1 MRLAPRICGKAYRSP
16 YSPRT
21 VSLWPVRS
29 PLMLDVYTSTWSQKN
44 LGRRGGLGHPNGC
57 PFHALPA
64 GFPKF
69 LPQPMFFESP
79 PRSERCSQKRR
90 FFSRL
95 FGHALSPSSARNRDA
110 GPRPLVRPKELSFTN
125 PDPYRPPEGAEYFL
139 IFRSE
144 KNSPND
150 PATLPNRLACGSA
163 GIKLVV

>member
-79 PRSERCSQKRR
+79 PRSERCSQKRL
-90 FFSRL
+90 FFFKQKTAYEIILYDKSERKRSYE
-95 FGHALSPSSARNRDA
+95 GRTASAAASAARRRNW
-110 GPRPLVRPKELSFTN
+110 LN
-125 PDPYRPPEGAEYFL
+125 
-139 IFRSE
+139 
-144 KNSPND
+144 
-150 PATLPNRLACGSA
+150 
-163 GIKLVV
+163 